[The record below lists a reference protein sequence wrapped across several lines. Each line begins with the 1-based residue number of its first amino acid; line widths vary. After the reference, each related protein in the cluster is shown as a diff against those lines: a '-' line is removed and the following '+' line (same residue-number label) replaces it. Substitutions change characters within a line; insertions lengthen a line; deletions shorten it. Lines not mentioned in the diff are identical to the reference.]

1 MTTHLQ
7 LVVVVVV
14 VIIIIII
21 IIIII
26 TISGSK
32 NVGLSDFVAPAKSC
46 LLSRAT
52 FQCLCSIVYEALF
65 FLTCLTFVMSGL
77 FGHPINRTI

>member
-32 NVGLSDFVAPAKSC
+32 NVGLSDFVAPAKSYVSFPV
-46 LLSRAT
+46 LRSSA
-52 FQCLCSIVYEALF
+52 FAV
-65 FLTCLTFVMSGL
+65 
-77 FGHPINRTI
+77 